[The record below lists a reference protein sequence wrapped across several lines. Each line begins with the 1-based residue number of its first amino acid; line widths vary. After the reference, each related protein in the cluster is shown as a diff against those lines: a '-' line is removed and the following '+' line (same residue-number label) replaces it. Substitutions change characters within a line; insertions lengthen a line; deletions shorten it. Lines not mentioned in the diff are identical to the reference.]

1 MEGVAELRKSLGLS
15 KVCAYFVLLILIVQ
29 HLHGGMSVYQHWTRG
44 AAVLLERL
52 SLPVL
57 SFVIHTHF
65 WRCCEALF

>member
-1 MEGVAELRKSLGLS
+1 MEGVAELRKSLGLD
-15 KVCAYFVLLILIVQ
+15 KVCGLLILVIQ
-29 HLHGGMSVYQHWTRG
+29 HLHSGVSVYQHWTRG